1 MNRRKF
7 LSSSALVIG
16 SLSLGNRVIAD
27 SNENFKLEIL
37 TDKPD
42 IAIKLVDEFIQELSY
57 SGIVKFREYEFSNE
71 AFGDI
76 VYINNGKLID
86 FKSGETHK
94 ELQEISNEL
103 KLPRKIINPVK
114 LSFSSGSFTGRAQ
127 KFIVL
132 KNGLVIDEIL
142 SSESTIRKIEA
153 ESGLNIIEVKNNTVK
168 MISSSCT
175 HKNCIKSGVIQNAGD
190 EIICIPN
197 KIRIVAA

>member
-7 LSSSALVIG
+7 LSSSALLTG
-16 SLSLGNRVIAD
+16 SLTLGNSVFAA
-27 SNENFKLEIL
+27 SKESFKLEVL

-42 IAIKLVDEFIQELSY
+42 QAIKLVDEFIRELNY
-57 SGIVKFREYEFSNE
+57 NGIVKFREFKFSNE

-76 VYINNGKLID
+76 VYINDGKLID

-103 KLPRKIINPVK
+103 KLPRKIIKPVK
-114 LSFSSGSFTGRAQ
+114 LSFSSGLFAGRAQ
-127 KFIVL
+127 KFIVM
-132 KNGLVIDEIL
+132 KNGLVVDEIL
-142 SSESTIRKIEA
+142 SSESTVRQIET
-153 ESGLNIIEVKNNTVK
+153 ETGLNIIEVKNNSAK